1 MARGRQ
7 PATETFNKD
16 QEERTNWLLQL
27 VTLRSRTR
35 ARETWTNARAL
46 KPAGYTKTT
55 WDRHPASFLNAPRRV
70 GWVTKAKRTSITS
83 NQDAGKADKAKQVQW
98 TTWTIRGRRG
108 ASGSSLGSGRK
119 VALLALG
126 WPSCKPRHVSSGV
139 WAGEGGGSA
148 DVAGGDCR
156 SADGL
161 IQRLLQKTQISSA
174 HRATIHHGAPRVL
187 ARQDQWKFLIF

>member
-1 MARGRQ
+1 M
-7 PATETFNKD
+7 
-16 QEERTNWLLQL
+16 
-27 VTLRSRTR
+27 
-35 ARETWTNARAL
+35 
-46 KPAGYTKTT
+46 
-55 WDRHPASFLNAPRRV
+55 
-70 GWVTKAKRTSITS
+70 TKAKRTSITS

-126 WPSCKPRHVSSGV
+126 RPSCKPRHVSSGV

-187 ARQDQWKFLIF
+187 ARQDQWKFLIFLTPKTIVRHDKNESTMVNYGRQIPNTEVKSCLVICRTLYWPESRL